1 MRALS
6 GTKDKDK
13 PNDAI
18 INHPGVRKL
27 LFQQKAIAEGG
38 RSMVYECAQLADK
51 MREAEVAGDLKTAA
65 MYDDQLGFLTPIL
78 KGFLTEK
85 GLQAANAGIQ
95 VWGGHGFIKENF
107 QEQIVRDVR
116 IASLWEGTTQ
126 IQGLDLLGR
135 KILFNKLKPLNEH
148 VGRMRSKVWE
158 VMTSSD
164 GSTRS
169 RAFQLYME
177 LYKWQYYTVKIAKN
191 AMSDRESVG
200 IAATDYLMY
209 AGYVQLTIHWLMME
223 AAAKKALAAGPGKM
237 REDKAFYE
245 AKIAMSEYVHAEMF
259 PHTKSLAKTMFSPTS
274 SIMQMP
280 IESFS
285 FDYAQK

>member
-6 GTKDKDK
+6 GTKNKDK

-27 LFQQKAIAEGG
+27 LMLQKAVAEGG
-38 RSMVYECAQLADK
+38 RAMIYECAMLADK
-51 MREAEVAGDLKTAA
+51 MREAEVSGDLKTAEK
-65 MYDDQLGFLTPIL
+65 YDDQLGFLTPIL

-85 GLQAANAGIQ
+85 GLDAASAGVQ

-107 QEQIVRDVR
+107 QEQIMRDVR

-135 KILFNKLKPLNEH
+135 KVLLNKLKPLNEH
-148 VGRMRSKVWE
+148 CGRMRAKVWD
-158 VMTSSD
+158 VMTSAD

-169 RAFQLYME
+169 RAFELYME
-177 LYKWQYYTVKIAKN
+177 LFKWQFYTAKIGKN

-200 IAATDYLMY
+200 VAATDYLMY
-209 AGYVQLTIHWLMME
+209 AGYLQLTIHWLLME
-223 AAAKKALAAGPGKM
+223 HAAKKALAGGAGTMKQ
-237 REDKAFYE
+237 EKAFYE
-245 AKIAMSEYVHAEMF
+245 AKISMSEYVHAELF
-259 PHTKSLAKTMFSPTS
+259 PHTLRLKKTMFSPS
-274 SIMQMP
+274 KSIMQLP